1 MPSTKKKSPASAAKK
16 KTPATTKNKNSV
28 KKSGKK
34 KAVITVN
41 DGSYL
46 QTNNMEGVSS
56 QISVSTVTDNAVS
69 HQCSQEAT
77 SASTSQAILAMLQKL
92 DASNQAL
99 SKRMDLFER
108 QAAVSSTPLSSPTSQ
123 QSGTVN
129 TVSQLQGRAAASATQ
144 ASSALNQHL
153 TTMKQGSAD
162 QLPMIRTQ
170 GLQSS
175 HRSVGFPTQ
184 EARDAMAPKLDVMRS
199 IPSISS
205 AVSQLLAHYDDQ
217 ADQEALP
224 GKGYTVRK
232 KSGRY
237 NVTDNPIANPQ
248 FRWPNEGLVSNSH
261 LKKPPYDDL
270 SMAQWISGQI
280 NNVLLIEDP
289 VIVRNVLTQVAMA
302 MKDAIT
308 LPWPAVRSAWAVS
321 MSEVE
326 EGRLGWADS
335 TQWALNRISN
345 SQLAVLNSHTTTS
358 GGQRSKICRFYNE
371 GNCNNEGHHG
381 IYRHFCAHCHKQ
393 GRSLMHPEIRCM
405 SRSAGRIQDQ
415 KQTATK

>member
-1 MPSTKKKSPASAAKK
+1 
-16 KTPATTKNKNSV
+16 
-28 KKSGKK
+28 
-34 KAVITVN
+34 
-41 DGSYL
+41 
-46 QTNNMEGVSS
+46 
-56 QISVSTVTDNAVS
+56 
-69 HQCSQEAT
+69 
-77 SASTSQAILAMLQKL
+77 
-92 DASNQAL
+92 
-99 SKRMDLFER
+99 
-108 QAAVSSTPLSSPTSQ
+108 
-123 QSGTVN
+123 
-129 TVSQLQGRAAASATQ
+129 
-144 ASSALNQHL
+144 
-153 TTMKQGSAD
+153 MKQGNAG
-162 QLPMIRTQ
+162 QILMVRTE
-170 GLQSS
+170 GLQNS
-175 HRSVGFPTQ
+175 HRGAGVPTH
-184 EARDAMAPKLDVMRS
+184 EARDAMAPRLDVMRS

-205 AVSQLLAHYDDQ
+205 AVSKLLAHYDDQ
-217 ADQEALP
+217 ANQEAFP

-270 SMAQWISGQI
+270 SMAQWVSGQL
-280 NNVLLIEDP
+280 NNILLIEDA
-289 VIVRNVLTQVAMA
+289 VTVRNVLTQMAMA

-345 SQLAVLNSHTTTS
+345 SQLAVLNSHTSTS

-381 IYRHFCAHCHKQ
+381 MYRHFCANCHKQ

-405 SRSAGRIQDQ
+405 SRSTGRVQDQ
-415 KQTATK
+415 KQNTTK